1 MSGPLTP
8 TKSPWQQPAIS
19 PDGPTR
25 SSRSTRSIRSST
37 LETLVIQHTHTD
49 THLDTHLDTS
59 PEPETEYDLDDTQP
73 IGPMTWEHWE

>member
-1 MSGPLTP
+1 
-8 TKSPWQQPAIS
+8 
-19 PDGPTR
+19 
-25 SSRSTRSIRSST
+25 
-37 LETLVIQHTHTD
+37 VIQHTHTD